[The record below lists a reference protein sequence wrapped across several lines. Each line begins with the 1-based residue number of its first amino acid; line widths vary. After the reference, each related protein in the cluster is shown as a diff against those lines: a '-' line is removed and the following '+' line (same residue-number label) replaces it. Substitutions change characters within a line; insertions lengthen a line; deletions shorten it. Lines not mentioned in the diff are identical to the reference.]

1 MKNKHISLSTK
12 MVLGNILPL
21 VLASTFIIVSFLIA
35 LNKAINTD
43 IEKITGISI
52 ENIDDKISAF
62 IQKYEI
68 QVDNLRNILQERH
81 NKETADFAATA
92 LTVDMPDDFSIY
104 YGTLISRYE
113 PGGFYSDSSG
123 WTPDDDWFPPDRSW
137 FKDAVKNSGKFA
149 ITDPYLDSKTGSI
162 CTTISKD
169 IKDKN
174 NKLLGVAAID
184 IILDTLSATMAK
196 IEISENAKGYIVNA
210 DGLFITNEDSASLMK
225 KSIFDKPEFKKHNF
239 NKDNFLDSANVMIKD
254 GIFYGVCK
262 SSSTPW
268 YIILYGPVSDFTK
281 SSYSAIFRVLLI
293 IIVAITT
300 ATIILLF
307 SAKASAKEFKLMAE
321 NCNEIA
327 QGDFTKEVKDG
338 STKEAAELAEGF
350 NNIIVDLSSLIKN
363 IRNSA
368 NDIGH
373 ITENLSE
380 ASDVIGKSV
389 ETTNCSV
396 ENVAQSVQTQI
407 RSVDKIDQS
416 VTEIVT
422 QINNLKSEIENQDQ
436 IIDNSSSSIE
446 VVANNV
452 IIVNEKITEA
462 SKDVSELVEFAVKN
476 RKEIKNSVAQIL
488 EVKEKSKNLLDTNK
502 VIASVASQTNLLA
515 MNAAIEAAHAGEAG
529 KGFAVVANEIRK
541 LAETTSEQAKTSS
554 ESLNLIQ
561 TQIDAIS
568 DTSIEVE
575 HAFEQT
581 IEKIGNIN
589 TSVDSL
595 KSSAAEQG
603 QKAQEIFTA
612 LDDMKN
618 SSKIVKSDAEKIVE
632 VTTSASSIC
641 NDLVNLNSSV
651 EKNLTECKDAA
662 TTLLDASNKITET
675 VSKNNASVE
684 TLNHAISPFKVR

>member
-43 IEKITGISI
+43 IKKITGISI
-52 ENIDDKISAF
+52 ENIDNKISAF

-123 WTPDDDWFPPDRSW
+123 WTPDDDWFPPNRSW

-169 IKDKN
+169 VKDKN

-380 ASDVIGKSV
+380 ASDVIGKALKQQTVLLKMLRKAFKRRFVQLTKS
-389 ETTNCSV
+389 TS
-396 ENVAQSVQTQI
+396 QSQ
-407 RSVDKIDQS
+407 
-416 VTEIVT
+416 
-422 QINNLKSEIENQDQ
+422 KS
-436 IIDNSSSSIE
+436 
-446 VVANNV
+446 
-452 IIVNEKITEA
+452 
-462 SKDVSELVEFAVKN
+462 
-476 RKEIKNSVAQIL
+476 
-488 EVKEKSKNLLDTNK
+488 
-502 VIASVASQTNLLA
+502 
-515 MNAAIEAAHAGEAG
+515 
-529 KGFAVVANEIRK
+529 
-541 LAETTSEQAKTSS
+541 
-554 ESLNLIQ
+554 
-561 TQIDAIS
+561 
-568 DTSIEVE
+568 
-575 HAFEQT
+575 
-581 IEKIGNIN
+581 
-589 TSVDSL
+589 
-595 KSSAAEQG
+595 
-603 QKAQEIFTA
+603 
-612 LDDMKN
+612 
-618 SSKIVKSDAEKIVE
+618 
-632 VTTSASSIC
+632 
-641 NDLVNLNSSV
+641 
-651 EKNLTECKDAA
+651 
-662 TTLLDASNKITET
+662 
-675 VSKNNASVE
+675 
-684 TLNHAISPFKVR
+684 